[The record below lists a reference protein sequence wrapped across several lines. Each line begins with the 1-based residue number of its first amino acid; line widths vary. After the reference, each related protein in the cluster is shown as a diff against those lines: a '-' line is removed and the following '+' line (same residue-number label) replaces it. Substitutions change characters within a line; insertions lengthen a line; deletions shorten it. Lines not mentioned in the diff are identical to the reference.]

1 MSTQNFLQLA
11 IFRFFSARPRL
22 FISIVLGYLCFL
34 LIPDIVADQ
43 DMTKALIAWNTGVL
57 FYLFITAYM
66 MFSSSH
72 EKMNHRAVKQDEGKF
87 LILIFVALSVFFA
100 LGAIINQMS
109 AVKEMHG
116 SLRVAHIGLTIL
128 TILTSWFFT
137 QTMFALHYAHDFY
150 SSKIKT
156 GDGGLIFPNDDR
168 PDYADFLYF
177 SFIIGTS
184 AQTADINLSSK
195 IMRRTCMAHCI
206 LAFFFN
212 TSLLALTINIASG
225 LI

>member
-1 MSTQNFLQLA
+1 MSTKSFLQVA
-11 IFRFFSARPRL
+11 FFRFFAARPRL
-22 FISIVLGYLCFL
+22 FISILLGFLCFL
-34 LIPDIVADQ
+34 LIPDAVADR
-43 DMTKALIAWNTGVL
+43 DMTKALIGWNAGVL
-57 FYLFITAYM
+57 FYLALTAYM
-66 MFSSSH
+66 MFSSTH
-72 EKMNHRAVKQDEGKF
+72 DKMNHRAFKQDEGKF

-100 LGAIINQMS
+100 LGAIINQLS
-109 AVKEMHG
+109 AVKDMHG
-116 SLRVAHIGLTIL
+116 SLRAAHIGLTIL

-150 SSKIKT
+150 SSKIKN
-156 GDGGLIFPNDDR
+156 GDGGLIFPNDDL

-195 IMRRTCMAHCI
+195 KMRRTGMAHCV

-212 TSLLALTINIASG
+212 TTLLALTINIASG

>member
-1 MSTQNFLQLA
+1 MRTTDDPLYDLPMSTQSFVQLA
-11 IFRFFSARPRL
+11 FFRFFAARPRL
-22 FISIVLGYLCFL
+22 FISIVLGFLCFL
-34 LIPDIVADQ
+34 LIPDAVADR
-43 DMTKALIAWNTGVL
+43 DMTKALIAWNAGVL
-57 FYLFITAYM
+57 FYLALTAYM
-66 MFSSSH
+66 MFSSTH
-72 EKMNHRAVKQDEGKF
+72 DKMNHRALKQDEGKF

-100 LGAIINQMS
+100 LGAIINQLS
-109 AVKEMHG
+109 AVKDMHG
-116 SLRVAHIGLTIL
+116 SLRAAHIGLTIL
-128 TILTSWFFT
+128 TILTSW
-137 QTMFALHYAHDFY
+137 FY

-156 GDGGLIFPNDDR
+156 GDGGLIFPNDDL

-195 IMRRTCMAHCI
+195 KMRRTSMAHCI

-212 TSLLALTINIASG
+212 TTLLALTINIASG